1 MSSEGALRDGHSGV
15 NPDVDTSRRRF
26 LTLAASG
33 MGAIGGAAVVWP
45 FLASLRPSAK
55 AKALGAPVSVDLTV
69 VEPGQKISLI
79 WRGNPIWI
87 VRRTPDMLASLEK
100 IKKDDLTDPD
110 LTSTDKHAGFVLQ
123 PAYAKNLTRSIK
135 PEVLVMIGSCTHLG
149 CIPSF
154 RPEHPAPDIAA
165 NWEGGFFCPCHGSK
179 FDLAGRVFKGSP
191 APRNLVVPPHKYA
204 DDNTVVIG
212 EDQVAAA

>member
-1 MSSEGALRDGHSGV
+1 MSTESASSSV

-33 MGAIGGAAVVWP
+33 MGVIGGAAVVWP
-45 FLASLRPSAK
+45 LLASLRPSAK
-55 AKALGAPVSVDLTV
+55 AKALGAPVAIDISTI
-69 VEPGQKISLI
+69 EPGAKFSTL

-87 VRRTPDMLASLEK
+87 VRRTPEMLASLSKVTAE
-100 IKKDDLTDPD
+100 LSDPD
-110 LTSTDKHAGFVLQ
+110 LKSTDKHSGFILQ
-123 PAYAKNLTRSIK
+123 PDYAKNETRSIK

-149 CIPSF
+149 CIPAF
-154 RPEHPAPDIAA
+154 RPEKTAPDIAPD
-165 NWEGGFFCPCHGSK
+165 WEGGFFCPCHGSK

-204 DDNTVVIG
+204 NETTILIG
-212 EDQVAAA
+212 EDQAAA

>member
-1 MSSEGALRDGHSGV
+1 MSTESAISGV
-15 NPDVDTSRRRF
+15 NPNVDTSRRRF

-33 MGAIGGAAVVWP
+33 MGVVGGAAVVWP

-69 VEPGQKISLI
+69 VEPGQKISLL

-87 VRRTPDMLASLEK
+87 VRRTPEMLASLDK
-100 IKKDDLTDPD
+100 VKGDLTDPD
-110 LTSTDKHAGFVLQ
+110 LESTDKHSGFDLQ
-123 PAYAKNLTRSIK
+123 PAYAKNATRSIK

-154 RPEHPAPDIAA
+154 RPDHPAPDVAA

-179 FDLAGRVFKGSP
+179 FDLAGRVYKGSP

-204 DDNTVVIG
+204 DDNTILIG
-212 EDQVAAA
+212 EDQAAA